1 MSDTP
6 NDPNQQ
12 APQETSQGKPQQT
25 PQQPPVKPPM
35 AEGNVPPLS
44 HDGSEERELWAD
56 TVSPKFFGGQI
67 VLLILIGILLIV
79 GGSMLSGESLGRWP
93 LWIALGI
100 VGVWLLVLI
109 GRILYCKLA
118 RRYRLT
124 NRRLF
129 VEEGILVRTVNQT
142 DMIRVND
149 VTVTQKLLDRVFNVG
164 SVTVESPSDPSHPKI
179 LIMGIDDPHRVA
191 ELIHREMQT
200 IRDRRTFMMEAT

>member
-6 NDPNQQ
+6 NGD
-12 APQETSQGKPQQT
+12 TKPT
-25 PQQPPVKPPM
+25 PVPPPM
-35 AEGNVPPLS
+35 SGADTPPLS

-56 TVSPKFFGGQI
+56 SVSPKFFGGQFL
-67 VLLILIGILLIV
+67 LLILIGIALII

-93 LWIALGI
+93 LWIGLGI
-100 VGVWLLVLI
+100 PGIWLLVLV
-109 GRILYCKLA
+109 GRVLYCRLA

-129 VEEGILVRTVNQT
+129 VEEGILIRTVNQT

-164 SVTVESPSDPSHPKI
+164 SVTVDSPSDPSHPKI
-179 LIMGIDDPHRVA
+179 MIMGIEDPHHVA

-200 IRDRRTFMMEAT
+200 IRDRKTFMMEAT